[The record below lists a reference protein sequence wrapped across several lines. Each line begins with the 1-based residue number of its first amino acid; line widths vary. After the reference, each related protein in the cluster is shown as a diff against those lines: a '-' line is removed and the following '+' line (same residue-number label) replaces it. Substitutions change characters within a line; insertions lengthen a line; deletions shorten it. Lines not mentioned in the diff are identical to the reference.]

1 MTKIEK
7 LTKKRVEVETML
19 WDGTDEAAAAI
30 VEWMGWIDTAD
41 PSPAFLPRSETSGRA
56 LIWVAHNMSWS
67 PLPIGYRVARE
78 LDGSGFYPL
87 SPEGRRDGYEADDE
101 RLMDPS
107 RNEELR
113 EGICEWL
120 RANDL
125 DPNRVPSWA
134 RPILDTVDPE
144 NILITVPY
152 WCRNDDDRP
161 FFDRLTGSLAVQA
174 ETTLM
179 KDGQFPAGQV
189 LAWINGGSRPSGETE

>member
-1 MTKIEK
+1 MTVPEIDFDELESKAGQFQRLIEERAA
-7 LTKKRVEVETML
+7 TWEHQFEAGP
-19 WDGTDEAAAAI
+19 GTVCSTSDAAFVFARNTLEREAR
-30 VEWMGWIDTAD
+30 ERHAD
-41 PSPAFLPRSETSGRA
+41 PA
-56 LIWVAHNMSWS
+56 
-67 PLPIGYRVARE
+67 
-78 LDGSGFYPL
+78 
-87 SPEGRRDGYEADDE
+87 
-101 RLMDPS
+101 

-113 EGICEWL
+113 EAICDWL

-152 WCRNDDDRP
+152 WCQNDNDRP
-161 FFDRLTGSLAVQA
+161 FLDRLTGSLAVQA

-179 KDGQFPAGQV
+179 KDGQFPTGQV